1 MINHISKFF
10 LLFILIILF
19 LSFKNQT
26 KIIESDL
33 KYIKINYNND
43 YQNFINKEILLTKE
57 INQLQSD
64 NNIGEIISGSGLDSP
79 GRVSTSF
86 GVSREYSYVSVVS
99 MIAPSPDWYLAV
111 VNINL
116 LENEEFVD
124 EKSIIISF

>member
-33 KYIKINYNND
+33 EYIKKNYNND

-57 INQLQSD
+57 INQLQINEL
-64 NNIGEIISGSGLDSP
+64 NNYNYSENKKIIKFD
-79 GRVSTSF
+79 RNEFDDFTIIKVN
-86 GVSREYSYVSVVS
+86 YVQS
-99 MIAPSPDWYLAV
+99 
-111 VNINL
+111 
-116 LENEEFVD
+116 E
-124 EKSIIISF
+124 